1 MKNPQNTYTHLLG
14 EIKKFV
20 TQANHKKVVL
30 GVSGGADSAL
40 VLKLMADAIGPEKV
54 TALIMPENGV
64 TKDEN
69 TYHAKALCKFL
80 KVQYNTI
87 PINKYLLDL
96 LQLPWQPSRLAQ
108 MNTKAR
114 ARAQL
119 LYNFAN
125 TNTALVV
132 GTSNKSEIK
141 LGYGTKFGDMACDF
155 MPIGDL
161 YKTEVVSLSEHLGL
175 PDEIVHKTPT
185 AELYNGQTDEDELG
199 LSYKQIDKIFKL
211 LEDKTTAGSAS
222 AENEMIAELSE
233 KGISEI
239 RIRDILNRCK
249 KNKHKSETPY
259 IIVTG
264 SRKAIQ

>member
-20 TQANHKKVVL
+20 KDSGHKKVVL
-30 GVSGGADSAL
+30 GVSGGIDSAL
-40 VLKLMADAIGPEKV
+40 VLKLVADALGAENV

-80 KVQYNTI
+80 KVPYNTI

-96 LQLPWQPSRLAQ
+96 LQLPWRPTRLAQ

-114 ARAQL
+114 ARAQIQ
-119 LYNFAN
+119 YNFAN
-125 TNTALVV
+125 TETTLVV

-141 LGYGTKFGDMACDF
+141 LGYGTKFGDLACDF

-161 YKTEVVSLSEHLGL
+161 YKTEVFELSEHLGL
-175 PDEIVHKTPT
+175 PDEIIQKTPT

-199 LSYKQIDKIFKL
+199 LRYEQIDKIFRL
-211 LEDKTTAGSAS
+211 LETKSED
-222 AENEMIAELSE
+222 EMIAELAD

-239 RIRDILNRCK
+239 RIRDILDRCK
-249 KNKHKSETPY
+249 KNKHKSESPY
-259 IIVTG
+259 II
-264 SRKAIQ
+264 KA